1 MAMFKPGDIVRQKS
15 GGPKMTIEEEV
26 HKVPGKYFCSWFD
39 DKIRKREI
47 FSGDTLEKIAPEKVS
62 IELQRS

>member
-1 MAMFKPGDIVRQKS
+1 
-15 GGPKMTIEEEV
+15 MTIEEEV